1 MRPLPALPLLLLLP
15 ACDAGHLGN
24 PLLLPVT
31 GLATAVENASYNSRR
46 ARVSNLLAANQPA
59 IMAEALSQPGPA
71 LSALYQT
78 AQIPPA
84 SQPAV
89 LRDLAEIS
97 AAPPPDWVERA
108 TVIAMVHSN

>member
-1 MRPLPALPLLLLLP
+1 MRHLLPLPLLLLP
-15 ACDAGHLGN
+15 ACDEGHLGN

-31 GLATAVENASYNSRR
+31 GLATAVENSSYNSRR
-46 ARVSNLLAANQPA
+46 SRVSNFLAANQPA
-59 IMAEALSQPGPA
+59 VMAEALSQPGPA
-71 LSALYQT
+71 LATLYQT
-78 AQIPPA
+78 AGTHPA

-89 LRDLAEIS
+89 RRDLAEIS